1 MCVVGSVGA
10 ACAGYCRRCKC
21 PFCVSLPAT
30 VVDPDVDSESESGI
44 QYYAG
49 GCGTAEHSA

>member
-21 PFCVSLPAT
+21 PFCVLFPAT
-30 VVDPDVDSESESGI
+30 VVDPDVD
-44 QYYAG
+44 
-49 GCGTAEHSA
+49 